1 MNCPN
6 CGAYIKFYD
15 LKPNC
20 SKCGVNILYYTQQ
33 DGLVRDAKRSE
44 LEYASARIFGAKLK
58 DAFIGGTL
66 QIVRIAAILLTVA
79 TLIIPFTSF
88 TFSIPL
94 SEIKITISG
103 IGAYNMFSDG
113 TLMQIGNFLKSTLF
127 ADASAAI
134 VTLIALF
141 LVIVFAVL
149 ALFIIFVLTFI
160 APQLLS
166 KAAAIVSFCA
176 AGMGIAYFAVSLAF
190 KALLPAREYV
200 TLSLGFG
207 SLVCAAALA
216 AYGIINLKLS
226 KREPVLKLREFDLE
240 RKELLKKV
248 KAGEVDLD
256 SLSLPIFET
265 EEEKQKRIEEL
276 EEALK
281 KEEEGKE

>member
-6 CGAYIKFYD
+6 CGAHIKFYD
-15 LKPNC
+15 IKPNC

-33 DGLVRDAKRSE
+33 DGLIRDAKRSE
-44 LEYASARIFGAKLK
+44 LEFASARIFGAKLK
-58 DAFIGGTL
+58 DTFIGGVL
-66 QIVRIAAILLTVA
+66 QIVRIAAILITVA

-103 IGAYNMFSDG
+103 LGAYNMFSDG
-113 TLMQIGNFLKSTLF
+113 ALMQIGNFLKSTLF

-134 VTLIALF
+134 VTPIALF

-207 SLVCAAALA
+207 SLVCATALA